1 MFASFYLKSSWPF
14 CSSIPESP
22 KKFMVQS
29 LDIYNDCW
37 EIFATYI
44 KYVLRYIT
52 NENLTTISYHKNY
65 IYNKMCN
72 LHQEMFRIFQH
83 KIRQKKIK
91 AVLQTSMFVHTL
103 RKILI
108 VQK

>member
-1 MFASFYLKSSWPF
+1 
-14 CSSIPESP
+14 
-22 KKFMVQS
+22 MVQS

>member
-1 MFASFYLKSSWPF
+1 
-14 CSSIPESP
+14 
-22 KKFMVQS
+22 MVQS

-37 EIFATYI
+37 EIFASYI

-83 KIRQKKIK
+83 KIWQKKIK
-91 AVLQTSMFVHTL
+91 AVLQISMFVHTFKKNIDSAEIIQYNVPAC
-103 RKILI
+103 RVNAKPHM
-108 VQK
+108 QKN

>member
-1 MFASFYLKSSWPF
+1 
-14 CSSIPESP
+14 
-22 KKFMVQS
+22 MVQS

-37 EIFATYI
+37 EIFCFIYQI
-44 KYVLRYIT
+44 RFLRYIT
-52 NENLTTISYHKNY
+52 NENLTTIFYHKNY

-83 KIRQKKIK
+83 KIWQKKIK
-91 AVLQTSMFVHTL
+91 AVLQISMFVHTL